1 MAFVYRSPKN
11 LEVLPVKTNKTNNN
25 ISFFKYIND
34 NSQILKINS
43 FNYSSI
49 PFLSNTDKLINKVK
63 ETPGP
68 GHYNID
74 NNPENFIH
82 KQYIKNNTIKYK
94 DSLYDFYSIVNCLD
108 IKKDNKSNPGPGE
121 YNPGMHELFGA
132 KLKNKNYQK
141 NYKSISLYSDR
152 FPKINVNTKSNN
164 NKYDKINKNIS
175 DNCIKINSDD
185 KSTLSWIYNDKL
197 NNDNDNLNLTKRV
210 QNYTLKELFKNVLLN
225 HKLRNKKT
233 EKNNSSILKDSFYIN
248 ETNNISLNKSN
259 NNLNNIVNSYNNKN
273 SSKKVNKPKNYK
285 LVQINNRIK
294 ENKKNK
300 TKINTELQENIYY
313 LNEFI
318 NSKYFSQ
325 VPGPGYYFSKPLDN
339 TKMNNNSFNYSTK
352 SQSQSQ
358 IMNKVNNKIMNNL
371 IDNIVLSKE
380 NINKNE
386 GNNSHNF
393 KKTKSINELK
403 SDFRR
408 KILEKEKKVY
418 LKNKQSSLL
427 NKLILLEQLK
437 EKDKERENTNI
448 KKKNSINE
456 IKNYSFNSNELR
468 FKGPFGYQNELYK
481 NSNPGPGEYDVFGN
495 NCISKKNANIM
506 FNELKKNLLFKD
518 ENKDRKLFTD
528 EIKDENPPV
537 GSYQSHYHNTI
548 EFNNKMKN
556 IKWLDKSIK
565 NGFIDKIQY
574 ITERRVKNMKLDDRK
589 SKSMLGPFSYFKNIE
604 RKIPNY
610 NENISFGTNIAKNKK
625 NNIKKSVGPGD
636 YNIDL
641 NKKWVKK
648 SYNVLF
654 V

>member
-11 LEVLPVKTNKTNNN
+11 LEVLPDKNDNMNYN
-25 ISFFKYIND
+25 IAMFKYIND
-34 NSQILKINS
+34 NSQILKTNS
-43 FNYSSI
+43 FNYRSI
-49 PFLSNTDKLINKVK
+49 PFLSNTDKLINKVE

-82 KQYIKNNTIKYK
+82 KQYIKNNKIKYK
-94 DSLYDFYSIVNCLD
+94 DSLYDFYSLVNCLD
-108 IKKDNKSNPGPGE
+108 IKKDKKSNPEPGE
-121 YNPGMHELFGA
+121 YNPGMHELYGA
-132 KLKNKNYQK
+132 NIKNKNYQK

-152 FPKINVNTKSNN
+152 FPKINLNTKRYN
-164 NKYDKINKNIS
+164 NKYNKINNNIS
-175 DNCIKINSDD
+175 DNCIKINPKY
-185 KSTLSWIYNDKL
+185 KSTLSIIYKDKL
-197 NNDNDNLNLTKRV
+197 NSHNDNLNLTKRV

-225 HKLRNKKT
+225 HKLRNQKS
-233 EKNNSSILKDSFYIN
+233 EKNNSSILKDSLYVN
-248 ETNNISLNKSN
+248 ETNNISLDKSN
-259 NNLNNIVNSYNNKN
+259 NNLNNTVNNYTNKN
-273 SSKKVNKPKNYK
+273 SSKKVTKPKNYK
-285 LVQINNRIK
+285 LLLINNRIK

-339 TKMNNNSFNYSTK
+339 TKIHKNSFNYSTK
-352 SQSQSQ
+352 SQSKSQ
-358 IMNKVNNKIMNNL
+358 IMNNANKTIINKLN
-371 IDNIVLSKE
+371 DNIVLLKE

-386 GNNSHNF
+386 GNNNHNF
-393 KKTKSINELK
+393 KKSKSINELK
-403 SDFRR
+403 SDFIR
-408 KILEKEKKVY
+408 KISEKEKQVY
-418 LKNKQSSLL
+418 LKKKQSSLL
-427 NKLILLEQLK
+427 NKLILLEKLK
-437 EKDKERENTNI
+437 EKERKNANI
-448 KKKNSINE
+448 KKKNSKKE
-456 IKNYSFNSNELR
+456 IQNYSFNSNELR

-481 NSNPGPGEYDVFGN
+481 NNNPGPGEYDVFGN

-506 FNELKKNLLFKD
+506 LNELKKKLLYKD
-518 ENKDRKLFTD
+518 EFKDRKLFID

-537 GSYQSHYHNTI
+537 GSYQSHFLNTI

-565 NGFIDKIQY
+565 NGCIDKIQY
-574 ITERRVKNMKLDDRK
+574 ITERRVKNMKLEDRK

-610 NENISFGTNIAKNKK
+610 NENISFGTSIEKNKK
-625 NNIKKSVGPGD
+625 NSIKKSVGPGD

-648 SYNVLF
+648 TYNALF